1 MIGRP
6 PRSTL
11 FPYTT
16 LFRSPKPPASSPTWT
31 SATTWRSPRRR
42 TDSAWSR
49 RTRTAGSH
57 EAEGTPGTR
66 RDRRLG
72 RGAVPWADPAA
83 PAHHRKLGRPDRLA
97 AVAGGGRGVGARPGA
112 RRRLGAGRVRAAREP
127 VRRPRGRPWHRAH
140 PAPPVRDRH
149 GRRGKLPRRLPPL
162 ECHPE
167 ARGGAPGRPRPRR
180 APGGWHGGRGAG
192 PAGCA
197 LGVGGAAG
205 GGGSAGGAGEPGTGR
220 GAGRGRGEGERGE
233 RRRQEGGGSGL
244 PRFPLPQIAEV

>member
-97 AVAGGGRGVGARPGA
+97 AVAGGGARGGGPPPG
-112 RRRLGAGRVRAAREP
+112 P
-127 VRRPRGRPWHRAH
+127 RPRG
-140 PAPPVRDRH
+140 
-149 GRRGKLPRRLPPL
+149 
-162 ECHPE
+162 
-167 ARGGAPGRPRPRR
+167 
-180 APGGWHGGRGAG
+180 GGRGA
-192 PAGCA
+192 
-197 LGVGGAAG
+197 
-205 GGGSAGGAGEPGTGR
+205 
-220 GAGRGRGEGERGE
+220 
-233 RRRQEGGGSGL
+233 
-244 PRFPLPQIAEV
+244 